1 MRFKKR
7 ILLWVLAGI
16 AGAMP
21 LYAAEDTASA
31 AKPPASETLERLRR
45 LKQENPQEFQRL
57 IQERKTQIKSKVQE
71 FQQKNPEK
79 FEGFRKQVSENRMHR
94 LRKMKQENPESFHR
108 DMQGR
113 AQRFEKLKQEN
124 PERVQKFMEKH
135 PRFNERVNKAAFH
148 RGAQQSGRGE
158 FQGRPHQT
166 GNFQERKKEG
176 AAQERRQGNG
186 EFQNR
191 PAPQNASQFV
201 SRPEARENFTEGAA
215 PRGQNF
221 PRNNPGA
228 NGQNQPRFNPTQN
241 SQSSGPFQNPGYNKP
256 FEGNNR
262 PVQPGRD
269 FQRTGSG
276 APANAQSFRPQA
288 REVKRDRAPQQE
300 FGGARRPSQGGS
312 SLGGG
317 PGGGPRRRD
326 R

>member
-148 RGAQQSGRGE
+148 RGAG
-158 FQGRPHQT
+158 
-166 GNFQERKKEG
+166 
-176 AAQERRQGNG
+176 QERRQGNG
-186 EFQNR
+186 EIQNR
-191 PAPQNASQFV
+191 PALQNGSQFV

-221 PRNNPGA
+221 PRNSSGA
-228 NGQNQPRFNPTQN
+228 NGQNQPRPRFNPTQN

-288 REVKRDRAPQQE
+288 REVKRDRAPQE

-317 PGGGPRRRD
+317 PGGGARRRD